1 MYTDKRQSAST
12 ARTNRKQDPDY
23 LQGVTYNAPMY
34 KPFTAFIGLRYVC
47 AKRGNHFISFITMI
61 SIAGV
66 AVGIMAIIAVL
77 SVMNGFRQELT
88 ERTLGMIS
96 HATVVQYDEE
106 FKDWKQIAGRIAA
119 HPEVVGVAPYIRKEA
134 MLTHNRRVQGAIIR
148 GVLPEAEPTVSDVA
162 EKMRSGSLKALQ
174 GGEFGIVL
182 GKELADALA
191 VLVGDKLTLLAPQAR
206 MTPAGMLPRLKR
218 FTVKGIFE
226 IGMHEYDSALALIH
240 LDDAGK
246 LFRLDAPA
254 GLRIKTSDVIAAPY
268 IAREVMQRIP
278 GRYGVIDWTQQ
289 NRNFFRALKTEK
301 IVMFVITILII
312 AVAAFNIISTLIMV
326 VTDKQADIAVLRT
339 LGASPK
345 SIMQIFMLQGIVIG
359 VAGAVLGGILGV
371 ALASHLPTIVR
382 LVEGLFKV
390 DLLPC
395 DVYYICDFPSKV
407 EMLDV
412 VLVSIVAFLL
422 CVLATIYPARRAAS
436 TQPAEALKY
445 E

>member
-1 MYTDKRQSAST
+1 
-12 ARTNRKQDPDY
+12 
-23 LQGVTYNAPMY
+23 MY
-34 KPFTAFIGLRYVC
+34 KPFEAFIGLRYVR
-47 AKRGNHFISFITMI
+47 AKRRNHFISFITII
-61 SIAGV
+61 SVAGV
-66 AVGIMAIIAVL
+66 AVGIMAIISVL
-77 SVMNGFRQELT
+77 SVMNGFRLELT

-96 HATVVQYDEE
+96 HATVVQYGEVFE
-106 FKDWKQIAGRIAA
+106 NWEQIAREVGA
-119 HPEVVGVAPYIRKEA
+119 HPDVEGVAPYIRKEG
-134 MLTHNRRVQGAIIR
+134 MLTNNRRVQGTIIR
-148 GVLPEAEPTVSDVA
+148 GVMPEAEPQVSNVA
-162 EKMRSGSLKALQ
+162 DKMLYGQFDALKS
-174 GGEFGIVL
+174 GEFGIIL
-182 GKELADALA
+182 GKELANSLG
-191 VLVGDKLTLLAPQAR
+191 VLTGEKVTLVAPQAS

-218 FTVKGIFE
+218 FTVQGVFE

-240 LDDAGK
+240 LDDAKK
-246 LFRLDAPA
+246 LFRLEGPA
-254 GLRIKTSDVIAAPY
+254 GLRIKTNNVIEAPY
-268 IAREVMQRIP
+268 IAREVMQQIP

-359 VAGAVLGGILGV
+359 VAGVLLGGVLGV
-371 ALASHLPTIVR
+371 ALATNLPNIVNLIENIFR
-382 LVEGLFKV
+382 V

-407 EMLDV
+407 EFLDV
-412 VLVSIVAFLL
+412 SLVSIVAFIL
-422 CVLATIYPARRAAS
+422 CVLATIYPARRAAN